1 LDTQN
6 LISAQ
11 RNRNELA
18 STMKMEAVFAAEVLV
33 TVIKSATSQSAKPQ
47 QYFKRREIQ
56 ESDKVLLAECP
67 NHRHN

>member
-1 LDTQN
+1 LDTKN

-18 STMKMEAVFAAEVLV
+18 FTMKMEAVFAAEVLV

-47 QYFKRREIQ
+47 QYFQRREIQ
-56 ESDKVLLAECP
+56 ESGTVLLAECP
-67 NHRHN
+67 NHSHN